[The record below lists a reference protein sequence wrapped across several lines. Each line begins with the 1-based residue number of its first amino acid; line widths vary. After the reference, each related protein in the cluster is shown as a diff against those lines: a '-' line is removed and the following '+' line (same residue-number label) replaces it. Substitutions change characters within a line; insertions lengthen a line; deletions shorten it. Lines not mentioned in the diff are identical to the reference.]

1 MPPEPRIQVLSP
13 RTWGK
18 FGNYLAATSFS
29 RVLRERVAAE
39 VALGEAEP
47 LVPLLGEAGAEIR
60 VISEESPD
68 LATRNARY
76 RGLMERLQERF
87 PQGFE
92 EDPTPAQ
99 AAVLSGLTAHLR
111 ETSPDVVV
119 GTKGFLARL
128 CVAAVRLAG
137 TPTKVVSQVT
147 NPGLLQIP
155 LHRSRFPDLTLVGF
169 EWAARR
175 LLADEG
181 GDPARVRVVG
191 PLVAQHDLREF
202 MTGPAATADTAP
214 GTASGAAPWGAD
226 DDDPDRP
233 RLIVFCNRGGEVY
246 LRLLERIAA
255 DHPSVDL
262 VFVGYDDPGLARRAA
277 GSAGR
282 QRHWRFHSRLTQT
295 EYFDYIDRA
304 ARSAHGLL
312 VSKAGPN
319 TTLEA
324 AYFGIPV
331 LMLESGLPMEEWVPG
346 LIHEHALGRACSA
359 PDELLRTADDW
370 LSRPESI
377 ARHKKSAI
385 GFASRV
391 LDQDTV
397 ATRIGAA
404 VGSLLEER

>member
-1 MPPEPRIQVLSP
+1 MPPDPHRIQVLSP

-29 RVLRERVAAE
+29 RVLRERLTAE
-39 VALGEAEP
+39 IVLGEAEP

-68 LATRNARY
+68 LATRNTRY
-76 RGLMERLQERF
+76 LELMGRLQERF

-92 EDPTPAQ
+92 ADPTPAQ
-99 AAVLSGLTAHLR
+99 ADALTGLVAHLR
-111 ETSPDVVV
+111 ETGPDVVV

-137 TPTKVVSQVT
+137 TRTRVVSQVT
-147 NPGLLQIP
+147 NPGLLQLP
-155 LHRSRFPDLTLVGF
+155 LHRSRHPDLTLVGF
-169 EWAARR
+169 DWAARR

-181 GDPARVRVVG
+181 GDPERVRVVG

-202 MTGPAATADTAP
+202 MTGAAGQAPAAT
-214 GTASGAAPWGAD
+214 PWGD
-226 DDDPDRP
+226 GDDDPDRP
-233 RLIVFCNRGGEVY
+233 RLIVFCNRGGDVY
-246 LRLLERIAA
+246 LRLLEHIAA
-255 DHPSVDL
+255 HHPSVDL
-262 VFVGYDDPGLARRAA
+262 VFVGYDDPSLARRAA
-277 GSAGR
+277 GSSGR
-282 QRHWRFHSRLTQT
+282 MRHWRFHSRLTQT

-304 ARSAHGLL
+304 ARSPHGLL

-346 LIHEHALGRACSA
+346 LIHDHGLGRACA
-359 PDELLRTADDW
+359 EPDELLRTVDEW
-370 LSRPESI
+370 LSRPAAI

-385 GFASRV
+385 GFASGV
-391 LDQDTV
+391 LDQEAV
-397 ATRIGAA
+397 ADRIGTA
-404 VGSLLEER
+404 VGSLLEPR